1 VRQVSKTLVRLNV
14 ETRCFHAAADAP
26 WLDLVAPG
34 RTVTQLDYVAQLV
47 LAYGFDAP
55 LEAALAYT
63 PHLEAFVDLHPRFRC
78 GLLAQDLLALGLS
91 PGQVAALRQCMI
103 APFASVAEALGWL
116 YVHERSTL
124 LHEGVACELE
134 SQHPVLVRAT
144 SALRAHEGRVGG
156 LWDDFGQALD
166 RVARTSHIEDRVV
179 AAALDAFRTLRVW
192 QRRTEAMAPLSRTS

>member
-1 VRQVSKTLVRLNV
+1 MRQVSKTLVRLNV

>member
-1 VRQVSKTLVRLNV
+1 MRQVSKALVRLNV
-14 ETRCFHAAADAP
+14 ETRGFHAAADAP

-34 RTVTQLDYVAQLV
+34 RTVTRLDYVSQLV

-63 PHLEAFVDLHPRFRC
+63 PHLEPFVELHPRFRC
-78 GLLAQDLLALGLS
+78 GLLAQDLLSLGVS
-91 PGQVAALRQCMI
+91 PGQMAGLRQCMI
-103 APFASVAEALGWL
+103 APFASVAEAFGWL

-124 LHEGVACELE
+124 LHEGIGCELASRLPE
-134 SQHPVLVRAT
+134 VAGAM
-144 SALRAHEGRVGG
+144 SALHAHDGRVGG

-179 AAALDAFRTLRVW
+179 AAAVDAFRTLGVW
-192 QRRTEAMAPLSRTS
+192 HRRTDGMAPLSKTS